1 MNLIKETAYI
11 QYAANK
17 ARTENAMKKLTESGN
32 TLTEEQINE
41 ILMEGFNF
49 QEVVNKIKTIF
60 STMTNKFVEFTKKQ
74 IQNKHDAAYLNAIKG
89 KITQIA
95 KGKNIPIEM
104 RDYWV
109 GTDNI
114 RNVSNILNK
123 FDATMYDKVKADDKD
138 TCTLNI
144 QKLLFSD
151 FNPQNIKF
159 DQYCLNYFQGGAAV
173 KKTNVN
179 ALPFDKIITWC
190 IDFPKILDAAKADAD
205 KNSAL
210 VSKAIEA
217 ASAKAQPA
225 NAATQTAPAQTQPA
239 AQGQTTAQTDSA
251 DYSKADLR
259 YLAYQFKSILE
270 DAFDEANDN
279 TSNTPPQ
286 QTPQNPAPAQSTP
299 PAKSTNPADGKP
311 DDQKTGSTM
320 KIDTK
325 AADASNAQDT
335 GVSVFAS
342 SVQSVAVS
350 IMNARLRSVNIIY
363 NDYIKLLQTVCPRAQ
378 YVNPQGQAV
387 QQQPQ
392 QNPAP
397 AQPNAQG

>member
-17 ARTENAMKKLTESGN
+17 ARTENAMKKLSESGN
-32 TLTEEQINE
+32 ALTEEQINE

-190 IDFPKILDAAKADAD
+190 IGFPKILDAAKADAD

-225 NAATQTAPAQTQPA
+225 NAATQTTPAQTQPA
-239 AQGQTTAQTDSA
+239 AQGQTTAQNASV

-270 DAFDEANDN
+270 NTFNEADDN
-279 TSNTPPQ
+279 TSNPPQKTPEPAAQPATPPV
-286 QTPQNPAPAQSTP
+286 
-299 PAKSTNPADGKP
+299 KSTNPVDNKP

-320 KIDTK
+320 VIDK
-325 AADASNAQDT
+325 QAADASNAQDT

>member
-144 QKLLFSD
+144 QNLLVSD

-159 DQYCLNYFQGGAAV
+159 DPYCLNYFQGGAAV

-225 NAATQTAPAQTQPA
+225 NAATQTAPAQTQPT
-239 AQGQTTAQTDSA
+239 AQGQTTAQNASA

-270 DAFDEANDN
+270 DAFNEADDN
-279 TSNTPPQ
+279 TSNIPQKTPE
-286 QTPQNPAPAQSTP
+286 PAAQPAT
-299 PAKSTNPADGKP
+299 PAKSTNPTDNKP

-320 KIDTK
+320 VIDK
-325 AADASNAQDT
+325 QAADASDAQDT

>member
-1 MNLIKETAYI
+1 MNLFRETAYI

-32 TLTEEQINE
+32 VLTEEQINK
-41 ILMEGFNF
+41 ILMEEFNF
-49 QEVVNKIKTIF
+49 QEIINKIKSVF
-60 STMTNKFVEFTKKQ
+60 STMTDKFVEFTKKQ
-74 IQNKHDAAYLNAIKG
+74 IQNKHDAAYLNAIKD
-89 KITQIA
+89 KVVQIA

-114 RNVSNILNK
+114 RNIDQVLGK
-123 FDATMYDKVKADDKD
+123 FDATMYDKVKADSKD
-138 TCTLNI
+138 ACVANI
-144 QKLLFSD
+144 QKLIFPD

-173 KKTNVN
+173 RNTNVN
-179 ALPFDKIITWC
+179 ALPFDKIITWA

-210 VSKAIEA
+210 VAKAIEA

-225 NAATQTAPAQTQPA
+225 NAAVQQPPTTQGQGQP
-239 AQGQTTAQTDSA
+239 AQGQTTAQNASA
-251 DYSKADLR
+251 DYTQADVR
-259 YLAYQFKSILE
+259 HMAYKFKNILE
-270 DAFDEANDN
+270 SAFNEADDA
-279 TSNTPPQ
+279 
-286 QTPQNPAPAQSTP
+286 TP
-299 PAKSTNPADGKP
+299 PADQQAKPAQPTPPKPTNPADNKP
-311 DDQKTGSTM
+311 DEQKTGSTM
-320 KIDTK
+320 KIDQK
-325 AADASNAQDT
+325 AADVSKAQDT
-335 GVSVFAS
+335 GVTVFAS
-342 SVQSVAVS
+342 SVQTVAVS

-387 QQQPQ
+387 QQQAQ

-397 AQPNAQG
+397 AQPAAQGQG

>member
-17 ARTENAMKKLTESGN
+17 ARTENAMKKLTESGD

-41 ILMEGFNF
+41 ILREGFNF

-138 TCTLNI
+138 TCTINI

-217 ASAKAQPA
+217 ASAKAKPA
-225 NAATQTAPAQTQPA
+225 NAATQTTPVQTQPA
-239 AQGQTTAQTDSA
+239 AQGQTTAQNASA

-270 DAFDEANDN
+270 DAFNEADDN
-279 TSNTPPQ
+279 TPQ
-286 QTPQNPAPAQSTP
+286 QAQNPAPAQPTP
-299 PAKSTNPADGKP
+299 PKSTNPADNKP

-320 KIDTK
+320 VIDK
-325 AADASNAQDT
+325 QAADASDAQDT

-363 NDYIKLLQTVCPRAQ
+363 NDYIKLLQTVCPREQ